1 MRNKYI
7 IILIAGILLLS
18 GCGKKDAV
26 ESKSLEQ
33 LHQENG
39 VPVKVKVVS
48 EEDFSKKLEYS
59 VRLSG
64 VNQVTEQSLV
74 GGTVEKINFKEG
86 DLVNEGDV
94 IVTFPQDLSGM
105 NYQAAKANYDVMS
118 ASYERLKNLHE
129 EGGISQQEVDNV
141 KAGYLAAESQLNTVK
156 QMLEI
161 AAPISGYLVE
171 IYVDE
176 TDHVEAG
183 DLLFTVA
190 EMNKLKS
197 KVTVTEKE
205 IGMIQKGS
213 LAIAKWQDIEYRGK
227 VTAVGYAMNER
238 RGAFEVDLEFD
249 NPQKIMKFNINAMI
263 ELEVYN
269 NPSAIVVDKKNL
281 LRDSSGDYV
290 YIIKGDRAENRY
302 VQTGQFSGLNFE
314 ITSGLKVGDK
324 LVIESRNL
332 LEDGSLVKISQ

>member
-7 IILIAGILLLS
+7 IILAAGILLLS
-18 GCGKKDAV
+18 GCSKKEAV

-59 VRLSG
+59 GRLSG
-64 VNQVTEQSLV
+64 VNQATEQSLV
-74 GGTVEKINFKEG
+74 GGTVEKVNFEEG
-86 DLVNEGDV
+86 DLVKEGDV

-105 NYQAAKANYDVMS
+105 NYQAVKANYDVMS
-118 ASYERLKNLHE
+118 ASYERLKNLYN

-141 KAGYLAAESQLNTVK
+141 KAGYLAAESQLKTVEK
-156 QMLEI
+156 ML
-161 AAPISGYLVE
+161 AVTAPINGYLVE
-171 IYVDE
+171 IYVE
-176 TDHVEAG
+176 KTDHVEAG

-190 EMNKLKS
+190 ELNKLKS

-205 IGMIQKGS
+205 ISMINKGS
-213 LAIAKWQDIEYRGK
+213 TAIAKWQGIEYEGK
-227 VTAVGYAMNER
+227 VMAVGYAMNER
-238 RGAFEVDLEFD
+238 RGAFEVDLEFA
-249 NPQKIMKFNINAMI
+249 NPQKIMKFNINAQI
-263 ELEVYN
+263 ELEVYH
-269 NPSAIVVDKKNL
+269 NPAAIVVEKKNL

-290 YIIKGDRAENRY
+290 YIIKGDLAEKRY
-302 VQTGQFSGLNFE
+302 VTTGQFRGLDFE
-314 ITSGLKVGDK
+314 ITSGLRVGDK